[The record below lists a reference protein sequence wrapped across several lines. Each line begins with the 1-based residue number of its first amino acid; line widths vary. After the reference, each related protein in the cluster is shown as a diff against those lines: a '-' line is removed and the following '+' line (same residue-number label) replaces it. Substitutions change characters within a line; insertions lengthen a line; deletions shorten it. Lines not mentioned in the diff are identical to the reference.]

1 MTERDK
7 IRLESLKRR
16 LDEYYEAES
25 AILKGQSY
33 SIGSMQLTRAS
44 LAAVQSKITD
54 LETQIS
60 QLESRGTTKRR
71 SVRVIPH

>member
-1 MTERDK
+1 MTERNR

-25 AILKGQSY
+25 SILKGQSY
-33 SIGSMQLTRAS
+33 SIGSMQLTRAN
-44 LAAVQSKITD
+44 LGAVQSKISE
-54 LETQIS
+54 LESQIS
-60 QLESRGTTKRR
+60 QLENRGTTKRR